1 MSPLDT
7 LFYFAYSKIM
17 KNKRALVGIAMLAL
31 VVLIGGTFAYFR
43 MTWEKENEFKLGG
56 FESKISETFTSPS
69 DWTPCTETP
78 KVVKVTNDGSI
89 ALAARVKI
97 QEQRWDKLD
106 DSRQNV
112 TGTLPLKVN
121 NEDIAVLGLANTS
134 DWVLNSD
141 GYYYYQND
149 IAAGSSSSNFIESVT
164 FNCAAN
170 TDYSSARYHLILQV
184 ETIQADAK
192 DNWN

>member
-1 MSPLDT
+1 
-7 LFYFAYSKIM
+7 M
-17 KNKRALVGIAMLAL
+17 KNKGALIGIVAIAL
-31 VVLIGGTFAYFR
+31 IALIGGTFAYFR
-43 MTWEKENEFKLGG
+43 MTWEKENG
-56 FESKISETFTSPS
+56 FEVATYVSSFTESFTSPS

-78 KVVKVTNDGSI
+78 KVLNVTNNGNAAI
-89 ALAARVKI
+89 TARVKI

-106 DSRQNV
+106 ESRETV
-112 TGTLPLKVN
+112 VDTLPLEVGGQ
-121 NEDIAVLGLANTS
+121 DMSVLGLVNTS
-134 DWVLNSD
+134 DWVLNNSD
-141 GYYYYQND
+141 GYYYYQSD

>member
-1 MSPLDT
+1 
-7 LFYFAYSKIM
+7 M

-89 ALAARVKI
+89 ALAARIKI

-121 NEDIAVLGLANTS
+121 NEDIAVLGLVNTS

-141 GYYYYQND
+141 GYYYYRSD
-149 IAAGSSSSNFIESVT
+149 IAPGEASSNFIDKVT
-164 FNCAAN
+164 FNCTAGN
-170 TDYSSARYHLILQV
+170 DYSSARYHLILQV

>member
-1 MSPLDT
+1 
-7 LFYFAYSKIM
+7 M
-17 KNKRALVGIAMLAL
+17 KNKRALVGIAALAL
-31 VVLIGGTFAYFR
+31 AVFVGGTFAYFR

-78 KVVKVTNDGSI
+78 KVVNVVNAGNI
-89 ALAARVKI
+89 AIAARIKI

-106 DSRQNV
+106 EDRQNV

-121 NEDIAVLGLANTS
+121 NEDIAVLGLVNTS
-134 DWVLNSD
+134 DWELNSD
-141 GYYYYQND
+141 GYYYYQSD
-149 IAAGSSSSNFIESVT
+149 IAPGEASSNFIEKVT
-164 FNCAAN
+164 FNCTAGN
-170 TDYSSARYHLILQV
+170 DYSSARYHLILQV

>member
-31 VVLIGGTFAYFR
+31 VVFIGGTFAYFR

-78 KVVKVTNDGSI
+78 KVVNVVNAGNI
-89 ALAARVKI
+89 AIAARIKI

-106 DSRQNV
+106 EDRAAV
-112 TGTLPLKVN
+112 VDTLPLTAN
-121 NEDIAVLGLANTS
+121 GQDMAVLGLVNTS
-134 DWVLNSD
+134 DWILNSD
-141 GYYYYQND
+141 GYYYYQSD
-149 IAAGSSSSNFIESVT
+149 IAPGEASSNFIEKVT
-164 FNCAAN
+164 FNCAAGN
-170 TDYSSARYHLILQV
+170 DYSSARYHLILQV

>member
-1 MSPLDT
+1 
-7 LFYFAYSKIM
+7 M
-17 KNKRALVGIAMLAL
+17 KDKRALVGIAMLAL

-56 FESKISETFTSPS
+56 FESKISETFISPS

-78 KVVKVTNDGSI
+78 KVVKVTNDGDI

-112 TGTLPLKVN
+112 AGTLSLKVN
-121 NEDIAVLGLANTS
+121 NEDVAVLGLVNTS

-141 GYYYYQND
+141 GYYYYQSD
-149 IAAGSSSSNFIESVT
+149 IAPGEASSDFIDKVT
-164 FNCAAN
+164 FNCAAGN
-170 TDYSSARYHLILQV
+170 DYSSARYHLILQV

-192 DNWN
+192 DNWD